1 MIADIKSEGEEAAI
15 SALVE
20 YTGLSCSTFA
30 KSHIWEL
37 LSEYGYASDNG
48 NTKTWH
54 KTKMARQPELI
65 VKKERH
71 TAELWTKNADL
82 EKECELLRG
91 RLF

>member
-1 MIADIKSEGEEAAI
+1 MEDKCYNGWQKTLPYCLAKRQEMLNRLLRVIADIKSEGEEAAI

-48 NTKTWH
+48 NTKT
-54 KTKMARQPELI
+54 
-65 VKKERH
+65 
-71 TAELWTKNADL
+71 
-82 EKECELLRG
+82 
-91 RLF
+91 